1 MEAVEMGA
9 GERWESR
16 ERNSSLEGGQEHMLG
31 PAAHLQKRGNTG
43 RKAQV
48 RSASLRS
55 QLSDNMRQH
64 KSSSTSR
71 HNVNR
76 LQPRQ
81 QRLTWES
88 WQETDSLWGAAQ
100 KKGAK
105 PSGEMQTRVSL
116 EEQLGTVVLEKTL
129 ESPLDCKEIQ
139 PVHPKGNQS
148 WVSIG
153 GTDVEAETPIHWPPD
168 AKC

>member
-43 RKAQV
+43 PKAQV

-71 HNVNR
+71 HNVK
-76 LQPRQ
+76 QAP
-81 QRLTWES
+81 
-88 WQETDSLWGAAQ
+88 
-100 KKGAK
+100 AK
-105 PSGEMQTRVSL
+105 T
-116 EEQLGTVVLEKTL
+116 
-129 ESPLDCKEIQ
+129 
-139 PVHPKGNQS
+139 
-148 WVSIG
+148 
-153 GTDVEAETPIHWPPD
+153 AETHLGELARDRLSLGSSTKEGGKAKWGD
-168 AKC
+168 ANKGLARGTTRNCGPGEDS